1 MEIKLKE
8 HPKHPVIIE
17 GFPGLGL
24 VGTIATEFLVQ
35 HLKARLIGEIWSKEL
50 PPIIAIHDS
59 TVVQPLGI
67 FYDEKHNIVI
77 LHAVSG
83 IEGIEW
89 DMADEIIKIGD
100 ELEATQ
106 IISLES
112 VGSLREESQ
121 NFHYTNNEKSE
132 KRFKE
137 IGVEKL
143 KEGIVIGVT
152 GALLNRVNRHFSVI
166 FAETHSTLPDSKAAA
181 QVIEVLNKYL
191 NLEIDT
197 EPLLKSAEQFEQ
209 KLKSMMEQT
218 QQAKELSQEKKKLSY
233 LG

>member
-1 MEIKLKE
+1 MKITLKE
-8 HPKHPVIIE
+8 HPKNPIIIE

-35 HLKARLIGEIWSKEL
+35 HLNARLIGEIWSKEL

-59 TVVQPLGI
+59 KVVQPLGV
-67 FYDEKHNIVI
+67 FYDEKNNIII

-89 DMADEIIKIGD
+89 DMADEIIRLGN

-121 NFHYTNNEKSE
+121 AFYYANNPNSE
-132 KRFKE
+132 NRFKE
-137 IGVEKL
+137 VGIEKL

-181 QVIEVLNKYL
+181 QIIEILNKYL
-191 NLEIDT
+191 DLKIDT

-209 KLKSMMEQT
+209 KLKSIMEQS
-218 QQAKELSQEKKKLSY
+218 QKAKDMSKEKKLSY